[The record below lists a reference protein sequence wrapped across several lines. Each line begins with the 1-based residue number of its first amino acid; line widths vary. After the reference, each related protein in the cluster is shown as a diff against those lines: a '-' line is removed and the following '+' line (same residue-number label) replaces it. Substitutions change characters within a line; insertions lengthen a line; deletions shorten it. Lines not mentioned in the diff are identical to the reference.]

1 MATLEFK
8 TNTDFLTLGGAKNI
22 VNVEEVY
29 VGDSAPTNDKYK
41 VWVSPGGDIPDNV
54 ATHEYV
60 DERIKNIDASDLE
73 IDMTGYATETYVDE
87 KVANVTVDLTGYAT
101 EEFVNSAIET
111 IELTPGPT
119 GEPGP
124 QGEPGATGKDGYTPV
139 KGTDYWTDTDKAAM
153 VQDVLNALPAAEN
166 VEV

>member
-1 MATLEFK
+1 MAEITLVK
-8 TNTDFLTLGGAKNI
+8 KDGSLTLGGRKYADVK
-22 VNVEEVY
+22 EVY
-29 VGDSAPTNDKYK
+29 VGDTAPTDENIQI
-41 VWVSPGGDIPDNV
+41 WVNPNGDIPDNV

-60 DERIKNIDASDLE
+60 DEKIKNIDLSDLE

-87 KVANVTVDLTGYAT
+87 KVANVQVDLTGYAT

-124 QGEPGATGKDGYTPV
+124 QGEPGEAGKDGYTPV
-139 KGTDYWTDTDKAAM
+139 KGTDYWTTEDKAAM